1 MAEAERARKRA
12 IAKPYI
18 PEAKDIDKIVAEVY
32 DHQLT
37 PFFPDIGP
45 FEIPREDYEKVFH
58 YFRNAQLDERLPS
71 SVSVEMG
78 TIRFIMKEGGGFRIC
93 WFWVGKGGR
102 LAFSWNG
109 IRYRSA
115 GERFAFDETME
126 VDAVVREIH
135 DRITKTRKENVPPSK
150 SGEQGKEPRQ

>member
-1 MAEAERARKRA
+1 MCIATIGLIARCPDSCGQDSSGVPATKPSAGGTSDLVAEAERAEKRA

-45 FEIPREDYEKVFH
+45 FEIPRDDYEKVLH

-93 WFWVGKGGR
+93 
-102 LAFSWNG
+102 
-109 IRYRSA
+109 
-115 GERFAFDETME
+115 
-126 VDAVVREIH
+126 
-135 DRITKTRKENVPPSK
+135 
-150 SGEQGKEPRQ
+150 